1 MLVKQTPFIKLSYFS
16 ETELVELEWLAATVD
31 MTVEEFHENVRLQNE
46 VLLEHKPKKI
56 LAKTLEMQHTISPD
70 EQEKHNDI
78 ILPTFK
84 AIELEKLAIVVSQD
98 LFTQVSISQ
107 IVDDDTAAGY
117 QSNYFEDITSAMDWL
132 AE

>member
-84 AIELEKLAIVVSQD
+84 AIELE
-98 LFTQVSISQ
+98 
-107 IVDDDTAAGY
+107 
-117 QSNYFEDITSAMDWL
+117 N
-132 AE
+132 